1 MHDTEGDSWNILIC
15 HEFNVLKRFLFFY
28 FNFKRGGWGVK
39 FNLKIDNEALLNTL
53 ILITLS

>member
-1 MHDTEGDSWNILIC
+1 MILKEIHGTYSYVMNSMCLNIFI
-15 HEFNVLKRFLFFY
+15 FY